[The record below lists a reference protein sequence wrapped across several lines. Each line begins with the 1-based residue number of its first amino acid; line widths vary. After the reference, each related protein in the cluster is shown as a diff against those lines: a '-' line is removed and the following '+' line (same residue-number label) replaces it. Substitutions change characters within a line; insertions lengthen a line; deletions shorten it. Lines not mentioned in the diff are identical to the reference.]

1 MTEAAEA
8 SVTTGI
14 ASSGCRVVDWSI
26 SRLDEGRGYDKLPGK
41 RIGCTDHQ
49 MKASCR
55 SISWQ
60 KPGDPGVD
68 FPHQAMYDALV
79 HFVLTIVHF
88 NIGHFME
95 ASFSFPDQW
104 YPSMYNTW
112 LVNDRW

>member
-8 SVTTGI
+8 SFTTGI

-26 SRLDEGRGYDKLPGK
+26 SRLDEGRSYDQ
-41 RIGCTDHQ
+41 Q
-49 MKASCR
+49 MKASCL

-88 NIGHFME
+88 NIGYFME

-112 LVNDRW
+112 LVDDRW